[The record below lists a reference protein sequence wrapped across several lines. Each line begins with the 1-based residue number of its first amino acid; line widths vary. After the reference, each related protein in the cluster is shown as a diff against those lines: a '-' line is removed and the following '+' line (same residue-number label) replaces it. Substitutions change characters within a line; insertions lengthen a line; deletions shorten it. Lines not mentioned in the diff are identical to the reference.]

1 MAVPPEAGSTCVPTP
16 PLDSTPTCWVLGYG
30 SVLLGTWLLEL
41 TRQWEVNMFTAG
53 DGERCGEGWQ
63 VKQEGDGGRLH
74 LTCHGILPPHGR
86 HC

>member
-41 TRQWEVNMFTAG
+41 TRQWEVNMLTAG
-53 DGERCGEGWQ
+53 DGERGVG
-63 VKQEGDGGRLH
+63 KAGRSSRRVMVA
-74 LTCHGILPPHGR
+74 GYI
-86 HC
+86 